1 MDMRVSKD
9 REARLELYR
18 KQGKI
23 HAKAVKGRFNTLR
36 WAMVWLTQA
45 IFYGACWLDWDS
57 GGITRQAV
65 LADIVHEKFYLF
77 GTVLWPQDALL
88 LAFALILAATGLFFV
103 TALAGRLFCGF
114 ACPQTVYTTLF
125 TWIEAKVEG
134 DHLARLKLDQSPLGP
149 AKAARKAVKHGLW
162 LALAL
167 WTGITFVGYFTP
179 IRQLLGEIRGLSL
192 GPWEGFWLLFYS
204 AFMYLQ
210 AGFAREAVCQHMCPY
225 SRFQGVM
232 FDPDTRTV
240 SYDAARGEPRAARRQ
255 GDATRAGDCIDCG
268 VCVQVCPTGIDIRDG
283 LQYQCINCGLC
294 IDACDQVMAK
304 VGSPLG
310 LIRFASE
317 RELAQSFQTAKLS
330 PSAMAGVGTG
340 SGAGSGAEAACGG
353 CSQGGQGSQGSQ
365 APAGRVG
372 DPGSLQARPRL
383 LVYGGIFG
391 VVALAGA
398 WTASQRSPVLVD
410 VLRDRGA
417 LYRET
422 PEGRIENAYTLKV
435 MNRVEAATDYR
446 FTAHGIPGLEIVGDT
461 VVSAGPGGIHAAR
474 LTLAAPADTDLHGSQ
489 PVTLEV
495 RSGAGEAPV
504 KVEHTTFV
512 LP

>member
-23 HAKAVKGRFNTLR
+23 HAKAVKGRFNALR
-36 WAMVWLTQA
+36 WATVWLTQA
-45 IFYGACWLDWDS
+45 IFYGACWLDWES

-77 GTVLWPQDALL
+77 GAVLWPQDALL
-88 LAFALILAATGLFFV
+88 LAFSLILAATGLFFV
-103 TALAGRLFCGF
+103 TALAGRLFCSF

-134 DHLARLKLDQSPLGP
+134 DHLARLKLDQSPMGP

-204 AFMYLQ
+204 AFTYLQ

-240 SYDAARGEPRAARRQ
+240 SYDVARGEPRAAPSPGQRHPGRGLHRLRRLRP
-255 GDATRAGDCIDCG
+255 GLPHRASTSGTACN
-268 VCVQVCPTGIDIRDG
+268 TSA
-283 LQYQCINCGLC
+283 INCGLC
-294 IDACDQVMAK
+294 IDACNQVMAK

-317 RELAQSFQTAKLS
+317 RELAQSAKLTH
-330 PSAMAGVGTG
+330 SAKAGVGMG
-340 SGAGSGAEAACGG
+340 LGVDSGVEAACGG
-353 CSQGGQGSQGSQ
+353 GCSSGCSQGRQSGQ
-365 APAGRVG
+365 ALAGRT
-372 DPGSLQARPRL
+372 GSPDSLRARPRL
-383 LVYGGIFG
+383 LVYGCIFG

-410 VLRDRGA
+410 VLRDRGRP
-417 LYRET
+417 LPGNPRGSHRERLH
-422 PEGRIENAYTLKV
+422 PEGDE
-435 MNRVEAATDYR
+435 
-446 FTAHGIPGLEIVGDT
+446 PGR
-461 VVSAGPGGIHAAR
+461 GGY
-474 LTLAAPADTDLHGSQ
+474 
-489 PVTLEV
+489 
-495 RSGAGEAPV
+495 
-504 KVEHTTFV
+504 
-512 LP
+512 